1 MGPKVKKAPQNGGSN
16 VNEKKDLE
24 QIQADYE
31 LFLQA
36 FEKPTQIYRYLRTRN
51 LISPIFLH
59 RNLSFMQKKRYC
71 RRKESHVRS
80 RTEFKVDSL
89 LERKYKE
96 LRLSSSMLLPP
107 NAGPSSY
114 LLLTFLGYYFDEEE
128 EDFSSSPSKMTTEVF
143 LVKTSHR
150 HRAESHDSS
159 IKVPFGVVEVP
170 VNPNVFRNMD
180 NGHQL
185 QNYTL
190 LFNVNPKLDIKMTN
204 GSRNSDKLDADENT
218 EPLCKRRKSNCIDSD
233 ENETSNSCLRRS
245 ADLVIYDKHS
255 KCLLSDGEYEVVLS
269 SSSLLY
275 MGVPRIGRKTLLMH
289 FLSNPTLKFKLSWSS
304 DKTGSLIQRP
314 RPLLPRGDDN
324 NSCRS
329 NGYRP
334 PNNKNY
340 FSSSSLNNGV
350 KSEKRSDKK
359 KQTEARDDLHCP
371 WCSLNCMELYA
382 LLKHLK
388 LSHPRFLFT
397 YVPIPEGARIDVSV
411 SELYDSTYV
420 GNPHDMIRQP
430 PGFAFSRRVP
440 TQRTSVT
447 NVIVC
452 KPKRPLRNSLSEFL
466 EIDDNDLNGPYDGQ
480 RPFVTGHNRLY
491 HYSTTCLA
499 MPPNAI
505 LEPLEEDQVDPPWL
519 MIKICKMLDEFSDVN
534 DGEKEFMKMWNLHVQ
549 HHTYV
554 GDIQVNLALEMFF
567 RGKFISSSLALQT
580 IVKIQ
585 NLIKLKGQVIGAHE
599 PLLSLRHLPSSSAL
613 KEPNSSPLPS
623 QRAGGNDHHKKRMGE
638 KVKMKNKKDL
648 DVESSSTSSN
658 NSSKKKKEETPK
670 EDGIR
675 KDFSGLFNR
684 RKSQNSSQSSQSQD
698 LEPTSTAES
707 SFSNNIISKNQS
719 QPIKSV
725 NKTTTSSSSSVPAS
739 APSPHS

>member
-1 MGPKVKKAPQNGGSN
+1 MVLNPRN
-16 VNEKKDLE
+16 V
-24 QIQADYE
+24 
-31 LFLQA
+31 
-36 FEKPTQIYRYLRTRN
+36 
-51 LISPIFLH
+51 LI
-59 RNLSFMQKKRYC
+59 
-71 RRKESHVRS
+71 
-80 RTEFKVDSL
+80 
-89 LERKYKE
+89 
-96 LRLSSSMLLPP
+96 
-107 NAGPSSY
+107 
-114 LLLTFLGYYFDEEE
+114 
-128 EDFSSSPSKMTTEVF
+128 
-143 LVKTSHR
+143 
-150 HRAESHDSS
+150 
-159 IKVPFGVVEVP
+159 
-170 VNPNVFRNMD
+170 
-180 NGHQL
+180 
-185 QNYTL
+185 
-190 LFNVNPKLDIKMTN
+190 
-204 GSRNSDKLDADENT
+204 
-218 EPLCKRRKSNCIDSD
+218 KRR
-233 ENETSNSCLRRS
+233 
-245 ADLVIYDKHS
+245 
-255 KCLLSDGEYEVVLS
+255 
-269 SSSLLY
+269 
-275 MGVPRIGRKTLLMH
+275 
-289 FLSNPTLKFKLSWSS
+289 
-304 DKTGSLIQRP
+304 Q
-314 RPLLPRGDDN
+314 
-324 NSCRS
+324 
-329 NGYRP
+329 
-334 PNNKNY
+334 
-340 FSSSSLNNGV
+340 
-350 KSEKRSDKK
+350 
-359 KQTEARDDLHCP
+359 QTEARDDLHCP